1 MATSQQRSRVAV
13 YPGTFDPITNGHVDL
28 ATRAAPLFDRL
39 IVAIAE
45 ARARARA
52 SGSPSASRSRASRSP
67 GVPNI
72 EVRGF
77 ATLLAD
83 LVEEVGA
90 GVILR
95 GLRAV
100 SDFEYEFQL
109 ASMNRHLIPTAETLF
124 LTPSEQYS
132 FISSSLVREI
142 ARLGGDVSGFV
153 HPVVQQALRNNY
165 RKLDHHH
172 LKGSKTMRKIHRH
185 HLHRVRRDIRARRMQ
200 PAAAEPR
207 LRQAA
212 SRSRRSRRCR
222 PIRPTR
228 RHGSST
234 SSAS

>member
-1 MATSQQRSRVAV
+1 MANSQQRYRVAV
-13 YPGTFDPITNGHVDL
+13 YPGTFDPITNGHTDL
-28 ATRAAPLFDRL
+28 AMRAAPLFDRL
-39 IVAIAE
+39 IVAIAD
-45 ARARARA
+45 
-52 SGSPSASRSRASRSP
+52 STTKSPSFSLNERISLARVALA

-77 ATLLAD
+77 STLLAD
-83 LVEEVGA
+83 LVEEIGA

-153 HPVVQQALRNNY
+153 HPVVQQAFRQNY
-165 RKLDHHH
+165 RKPTT
-172 LKGSKTMRKIHRH
+172 TM
-185 HLHRVRRDIRARRMQ
+185 
-200 PAAAEPR
+200 
-207 LRQAA
+207 
-212 SRSRRSRRCR
+212 
-222 PIRPTR
+222 
-228 RHGSST
+228 
-234 SSAS
+234 

>member
-39 IVAIAE
+39 IVAIADSTSKGPSLGIDE
-45 ARARARA
+45 RISLARVALA
-52 SGSPSASRSRASRSP
+52 GI
-67 GVPNI
+67 PNI

-77 ATLLAD
+77 STLLAD
-83 LVEEVGA
+83 LVEDVGA

-124 LTPSEQYS
+124 LTPAEQYS

-153 HPVVQQALRNNY
+153 HPVVQQALRNTY
-165 RKLDHHH
+165 RK
-172 LKGSKTMRKIHRH
+172 
-185 HLHRVRRDIRARRMQ
+185 
-200 PAAAEPR
+200 
-207 LRQAA
+207 
-212 SRSRRSRRCR
+212 
-222 PIRPTR
+222 PT
-228 RHGSST
+228 T
-234 SSAS
+234 TT